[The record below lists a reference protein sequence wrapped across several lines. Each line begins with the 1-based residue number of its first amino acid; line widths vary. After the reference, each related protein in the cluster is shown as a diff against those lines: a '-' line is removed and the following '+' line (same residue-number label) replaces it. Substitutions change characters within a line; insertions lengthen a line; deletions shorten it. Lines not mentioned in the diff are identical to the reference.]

1 MLKIFPFS
9 SAIDNA
15 RVHFDRAKQQYAL
28 KKYGAMVKDIA
39 KSLDPGFRGIF
50 STIKAIVNSA
60 TLPRTIKTVALND
73 VKSD

>member
-1 MLKIFPFS
+1 
-9 SAIDNA
+9 
-15 RVHFDRAKQQYAL
+15 
-28 KKYGAMVKDIA
+28 MVKDIA

-73 VKSD
+73 VKKRLNMIIICLINILLELTMVNLKVRLFIL